1 MSWQDFFL
9 ICFVV
14 GFAWSMVSLL
24 LGGLH
29 LHLPK
34 FGVHGLHIGSHAA
47 GHIAGGHIGH
57 GHAGAPVKIGS
68 GAKTSGVTSSNDAA
82 SGILSGLL
90 NPSAIAIFLAWFG
103 GAGYLLTRHALLA
116 FWLVL
121 ALSFATGLAGALVI
135 AYLMFYLQSKERPL
149 DPADYEMVGVL
160 GQIAAPVRPGGT
172 GEMIF
177 TRDGAKH
184 ATPVRSANGLE
195 LARGVEVIVT
205 RFEHGIAYVRTWEE
219 MAEQTGQSN
228 QSSAQS

>member
-14 GFAWSMVSLL
+14 GFAWSMVSLV

-34 FGVHGLHIGSHAA
+34 FGVHGLHYGSHATGQISGA
-47 GHIAGGHIGH
+47 HIGH
-57 GHAGAPVKIGS
+57 GHAGAAVKVGS
-68 GAKTSGVTSSNDAA
+68 VSKTSGASNSNDGAL
-82 SGILSGLL
+82 GILSGLL

-103 GAGYLLTRHALLA
+103 GAGYLLTRHAFLA
-116 FWLVL
+116 FWLIMTLSVL
-121 ALSFATGLAGALVI
+121 TGLAGASVI
-135 AYLMFYLQSKERPL
+135 AYLMFYLQTKERPM

-160 GQIAAPVRPGGT
+160 GQVAAAVRPGGT

-184 ATPVRSANGLE
+184 ATPVRSENGLE
-195 LARGVEVIVT
+195 LACGVEVIVT
-205 RFEHGIAYVRTWEE
+205 RFEQGIAYVRTWED
-219 MAEQTGQSN
+219 MAEHTGQSN
-228 QSSAQS
+228 QSTAQS